1 MRKTIPV
8 FVYQNQEYLGKYDS
22 IGLAAKRGGT
32 TPATVSNI
40 MYGRAKKPYTQQGFS
55 FSLQPL
61 TDEEREKLPVIDTVK
76 QGYTR
81 VDGRAC
87 KQIVEDAVYD
97 VDCKNPQVC
106 YLQRNRRDRV
116 EEFKTFLF
124 TKFRE
129 RWLIIPKQVAT
140 LERQY
145 IRESLN
151 SFL

>member
-8 FVYQNQEYLGKYDS
+8 FVYHNQEYLGKYDS

-97 VDCKNPQVC
+97 VDCKNPLVC
-106 YLQRNRRDRV
+106 HLARKK
-116 EEFKTFLF
+116 EERKEQLKTFLF

-129 RWLIIPKQVAT
+129 RWLIIDKRVAT
-140 LERQY
+140 LERQFL
-145 IRESLN
+145 REIINSL
-151 SFL
+151 